1 MNNISRKLLAGNW
14 KMYLNVEQAQNLTQG
29 LASKNLPIPMIL
41 AVPYPY
47 LSLVK
52 SITDTNPNLK
62 VAAQN
67 VHQNTEGAF
76 TGEVSTTMLASLNI
90 PYSLVGHSERRQYF
104 GETNAILY
112 TKVRNLLDSKII
124 PIYCIGETNEEYES
138 GKRLEVIENQLSQ
151 CVFHLNETDFSNVII
166 AYEPVWAIG
175 TGKSATPEQAQ
186 EVHKFIRSLIAKKY
200 NSNIAESTTILYGG
214 SVKPENAKEL
224 FSQPDIDGGLVG
236 GASLKEND
244 FMAILNG
251 FGL

>member
-1 MNNISRKLLAGNW
+1 MFLTLD
-14 KMYLNVEQAQNLTQG
+14 QAQSLTQA
-29 LASKNLPIPMIL
+29 LSSKNLPIPMIL
-41 AVPYPY
+41 AVPFPY

-52 SITDTNPNLK
+52 SIADSNPNLK
-62 VAAQN
+62 IAAQN

-76 TGEVSTTMLASLNI
+76 TGEVSANMIASLNI

-104 GETNAILY
+104 NETNAILY
-112 TKVRNLLDSKII
+112 TKVRNLLDLNII

-138 GKRLEVIENQLSQ
+138 GKRLEIIENQLSQ
-151 CVFHLNETDFSNVII
+151 CVFHLNENDFSKIII

-200 NSNIAESTTILYGG
+200 NSNVADSTTILYGG
-214 SVKPENAKEL
+214 SVKPDNAKEI
-224 FSQPDIDGGLVG
+224 FGKTDVDGGLIG
-236 GASLKEND
+236 GAALKADD
-244 FMAILNG
+244 FVGIVNG

>member
-1 MNNISRKLLAGNW
+1 MKYGKI
-14 KMYLNVEQAQNLTQG
+14 
-29 LASKNLPIPMIL
+29 
-41 AVPYPY
+41 
-47 LSLVK
+47 K
-52 SITDTNPNLK
+52 SIADTNNNLK
-62 VAAQN
+62 IAAQN

-151 CVFHLNETDFSNVII
+151 CVFHLNEIDFSKVII

-186 EVHKFIRSLIAKKY
+186 EVHKFIRSLIEKKY

-214 SVKPENAKEL
+214 SVKPDNAKDL

-251 FGL
+251 FGM